1 VCHVCRIP
9 ALVTAV
15 SLIVSGQ
22 HPSCCCIAAAADK
35 PDLQQTDGDT
45 RRLVYSAPRIYIHT
59 YKVFCAQ
66 PAHKPGRLGITEFS
80 GEDINKKRRYAGTC
94 SCNVLST
101 ASLCLL
107 FMSSL
112 KTVRSLR
119 ISLNTDPT
127 CLQLLSSEVTT
138 TWYYTNSIGSSSS
151 SSSMDV
157 PSHGKSEKPFVYLF
171 LLP

>member
-1 VCHVCRIP
+1 MRYVH
-9 ALVTAV
+9 TF
-15 SLIVSGQ
+15 
-22 HPSCCCIAAAADK
+22 
-35 PDLQQTDGDT
+35 
-45 RRLVYSAPRIYIHT
+45 IHT
-59 YKVFCAQ
+59 KFFCAQ

-151 SSSMDV
+151 SSSSSSMDV

-171 LLP
+171 LFTLSFSDIFERHSRNFIT